1 MRNVSAFLILM
12 AVDVLFCD
20 AIRKNAAIAQNVP
33 DSTSA
38 SQPEKAGGYD
48 RLVKKTEQRLL
59 IREGTTMQSQH
70 AIFRI
75 AGNRLVMTTVQ
86 GSERHFCLENLNLQ
100 RIHDVL
106 RENPTLTDWT
116 VDFIVTE
123 YKGENYVLIQRAVL
137 TSSASRNKNQE
148 K

>member
-1 MRNVSAFLILM
+1 MKMIFVFTILL
-12 AVDVLFCD
+12 AVIVLFCD
-20 AIRKNAAIAQNVP
+20 SRRQDTAIAQDVP
-33 DSTSA
+33 GSTSA
-38 SQPEKAGGYD
+38 SQPEMAGNND
-48 RLVKKTEQRLL
+48 RLAKKVEQRLL

-86 GSERHFCLENLNLQ
+86 GSERYFCLENLNLQ
-100 RIHDVL
+100 RISDVL

-137 TSSASRNKNQE
+137 ASAASRNTNQE
-148 K
+148 R